1 MNLQEQI
8 ENINLIKDN
17 LLIEFHKVRSLTDEL
32 CEPLSIED
40 QNLQSMPDTSPVKWH
55 RAHTSWFFET
65 FILRKYS
72 NNYKVFNKEY
82 DYLFNSYYQSLG
94 EIHPRPNRGILSRPS
109 SKKIAKY
116 RKYINE
122 NVDELIKNA
131 EEKDIKNINELIILG
146 INHEQQHQ
154 ELLLMDILHAF
165 YKNPLKPKYRKVFK
179 NKNSVVNKLSWVSI
193 PGGIVEIGINSKNH
207 SNFSF
212 DNEGPSHQVLIEPFQ
227 LANRPVTNAEWLEF
241 MNDDGYNRPDLW
253 LSDGWEKVRENNW
266 LAPLYW
272 IKDQNNS
279 WNSFTLYGLRPLE
292 LNSPVTH
299 LSFYEANAYANWCGK
314 RLPSEYE
321 WEVASNFSKK
331 SGNLLNDNVLTPLIL
346 TNDNSLTHM
355 IGSVWEYTASNYSPY
370 PRFFPKNGA
379 IGEYNGKFMAN
390 QYVLRGGCCITDK
403 SHIRRTY
410 RNFFYPHQRWMFSG
424 FRLAV

>member
-1 MNLQEQI
+1 M
-8 ENINLIKDN
+8 
-17 LLIEFHKVRSLTDEL
+17 
-32 CEPLSIED
+32 
-40 QNLQSMPDTSPVKWH
+40 
-55 RAHTSWFFET
+55 
-65 FILRKYS
+65 
-72 NNYKVFNKEY
+72 
-82 DYLFNSYYQSLG
+82 
-94 EIHPRPNRGILSRPS
+94 
-109 SKKIAKY
+109 
-116 RKYINE
+116 
-122 NVDELIKNA
+122 
-131 EEKDIKNINELIILG
+131 
-146 INHEQQHQ
+146 
-154 ELLLMDILHAF
+154 
-165 YKNPLKPKYRKVFK
+165 
-179 NKNSVVNKLSWVSI
+179 
-193 PGGIVEIGINSKNH
+193 
-207 SNFSF
+207 
-212 DNEGPSHQVLIEPFQ
+212 
-227 LANRPVTNAEWLEF
+227 
-241 MNDDGYNRPDLW
+241 
-253 LSDGWEKVRENNW
+253 
-266 LAPLYW
+266 
-272 IKDQNNS
+272 
-279 WNSFTLYGLRPLE
+279 
-292 LNSPVTH
+292 NSPVTH